1 MLPPA
6 VLGPSF
12 NLEVIMDG
20 AVFLIPIICSLGFF
34 TMVVLIVWAGATAK
48 NRRAALQADVQTRL
62 IDKFSNAPEFV
73 DFLNSDTGKQ
83 FLTGVDK
90 MPQLMA
96 RDRIVGGISRGVI
109 MTLLGVAFLGIWL
122 ADSRVND
129 GFIYPGFILV
139 GLGLGF
145 FISTL
150 ISLKMS
156 QRFGLIG
163 NDTPTP
169 REIVNHRL
177 DRRDST

>member
-1 MLPPA
+1 M
-6 VLGPSF
+6 
-12 NLEVIMDG
+12 NEVYI
-20 AVFLIPIICSLGFF
+20 LIPIVISIGLFA
-34 TMVVLIVWAGATAK
+34 MVAFIVWAATSAK

-96 RDRIVGGISRGVI
+96 RDRIVGGVSRGVI
-109 MTLLGVAFLGIWL
+109 MTLLGLAFIAIWI
-122 ADSRVND
+122 ADSNI
-129 GFIYPGFILV
+129 GFMYPGFILI
-139 GLGLGF
+139 GLGVGF

-163 NDTPTP
+163 DDQPTP

-177 DRRDST
+177 DRRDATETQA

>member
-1 MLPPA
+1 MEGLA
-6 VLGPSF
+6 L
-12 NLEVIMDG
+12 
-20 AVFLIPIICSLGFF
+20 LIPIICSVGFF
-34 TMVVLIVWAGATAK
+34 MMVAFIVWVGTNAK
-48 NRRAALQADVQTRL
+48 NRRAAMQVEVQTRL

-73 DFLNSDTGKQ
+73 NFLNSDTGRQ

-96 RDRIVGGISRGVI
+96 RDRIVGGISKGVI
-109 MTLLGVAFLGIWL
+109 MLLLGLAFLAIWI
-122 ADSRVND
+122 AVRNE
-129 GFIYPGFILV
+129 GFSYPGFILV

-150 ISLKMS
+150 ISLKLS

-169 REIVNHRL
+169 REVVNHRL
-177 DRRDST
+177 DRRDSTETQA

>member
-1 MLPPA
+1 
-6 VLGPSF
+6 
-12 NLEVIMDG
+12 MDG
-20 AVFLIPIICSLGFF
+20 ALILIPITISITFF
-34 TMVVLIVWAGATAK
+34 AMVAFIVWAGTNSK
-48 NRRAALQADVQTRL
+48 NRRAAVQAEVQTRL

-96 RDRIVGGISRGVI
+96 RDRIVGGVSRGVI
-109 MTLLGVAFLGIWL
+109 MMLLGAAFIAIWL
-122 ADSRVND
+122 ADSNI
-129 GFIYPGFILV
+129 GFMYPGFILM
-139 GLGLGF
+139 GLGIGF

-177 DRRDST
+177 DRRDATETQA

>member
-1 MLPPA
+1 
-6 VLGPSF
+6 
-12 NLEVIMDG
+12 MDG
-20 AVFLIPIICSLGFF
+20 VILIPIIISITFF
-34 TMVVLIVWAGATAK
+34 GMVAFIVWAGTNAK
-48 NRRAALQADVQTRL
+48 NRRSSLQADVQTRL

-96 RDRIVGGISRGVI
+96 RDRIVGGIRNGVI
-109 MTLLGVAFLGIWL
+109 LTLLGAAFIAIWI
-122 ADSRVND
+122 ADRWNV
-129 GFIYPGFILV
+129 GFMYPGFILL
-139 GLGLGF
+139 GLGIGF

-150 ISLKMS
+150 ISLKLS
-156 QRFGLIG
+156 QKFGLIG

-177 DRRDST
+177 DRRDATETQA

>member
-1 MLPPA
+1 
-6 VLGPSF
+6 
-12 NLEVIMDG
+12 MDNT
-20 AVFLIPIICSLGFF
+20 VFLIPITISITFF
-34 TMVVLIVWAGATAK
+34 GMVAFIVWTSSNAK
-48 NRRAALQADVQTRL
+48 SRRAALQADVQTRL

-96 RDRIVGGISRGVI
+96 RDRIVGGVSRGVI
-109 MTLLGVAFLGIWL
+109 MTLLGAAFIAIWI
-122 ADSRVND
+122 ADSNI
-129 GFIYPGFILV
+129 GFMYPGFILI
-139 GLGLGF
+139 GLGIGF

-156 QRFGLIG
+156 QKFGLIG
-163 NDTPTP
+163 NDAPTP

-177 DRRDST
+177 DRRDSTETQA

>member
-1 MLPPA
+1 MENVP
-6 VLGPSF
+6 
-12 NLEVIMDG
+12 II
-20 AVFLIPIICSLGFF
+20 LIPITISITFF
-34 TMVVLIVWAGATAK
+34 AMVAFIVWVGTSAK
-48 NRRAALQADVQTRL
+48 SRRAALQAEVQTRL

-96 RDRIVGGISRGVI
+96 RDRIVGGIRNGVI
-109 MTLLGVAFLGIWL
+109 MTLLGAAFIAIWI
-122 ADSRVND
+122 ADSNI
-129 GFIYPGFILV
+129 GFMYPGFILL
-139 GLGLGF
+139 GLGIGF

-163 NDTPTP
+163 DDAPSA
-169 REIVNHRL
+169 REVIRHT
-177 DRRDST
+177 SETQA

>member
-1 MLPPA
+1 
-6 VLGPSF
+6 
-12 NLEVIMDG
+12 MDS
-20 AVFLIPIICSLGFF
+20 VYVLIPIIGTIMFF
-34 TMVVLIVWAGATAK
+34 STVIFVVWASVHAK
-48 NRRAALQADVQTRL
+48 NRKATLQAEVQTRL

-96 RDRIVGGISRGVI
+96 RDRIVGGVSRGVI
-109 MTLLGVAFLGIWL
+109 MMLLGAAFIGLGI
-122 ADSRVND
+122 
-129 GFIYPGFILV
+129 
-139 GLGLGF
+139 GF

-156 QRFGLIG
+156 QKFGLIG

-169 REIVNHRL
+169 REIVNHKL
-177 DRRDST
+177 DRRDATETQA

>member
-1 MLPPA
+1 
-6 VLGPSF
+6 
-12 NLEVIMDG
+12 MDNT
-20 AVFLIPIICSLGFF
+20 VFLIPITISITFF
-34 TMVVLIVWAGATAK
+34 GMVAFIVWASTNAK
-48 NRRAALQADVQTRL
+48 SRRAALQADVQTRL

-96 RDRIVGGISRGVI
+96 RDRIVGGIRNGVI
-109 MTLLGVAFLGIWL
+109 LTLLGAAFIAIWI
-122 ADSRVND
+122 ADSNI
-129 GFIYPGFILV
+129 GFMYPGFILA
-139 GLGLGF
+139 GLGIGF

-156 QRFGLIG
+156 QKFGLIG

-177 DRRDST
+177 DRRDSTETQA

>member
-1 MLPPA
+1 
-6 VLGPSF
+6 
-12 NLEVIMDG
+12 MDG
-20 AVFLIPIICSLGFF
+20 ALILIPITISITFF
-34 TMVVLIVWAGATAK
+34 GMVAFIVWAGTNAK

-96 RDRIVGGISRGVI
+96 RDRIVGGVSRGVI
-109 MTLLGVAFLGIWL
+109 MMLLGAAFIAIWI
-122 ADSRVND
+122 ADSNI
-129 GFIYPGFILV
+129 GFMYPGFILI
-139 GLGLGF
+139 GLGIGF

-156 QRFGLIG
+156 QKFGLIG

-177 DRRDST
+177 DRRDATETQA